1 MKDKKKSGIM
11 AAVIFF
17 MAVAMFVG
25 AYLFFMG
32 YSKNLTLIKLKFAN
46 LNSIQKGSSVAIFGV
61 DRGKV
66 QKIEIV
72 SDGVVLYCLVDL
84 PFPLK
89 EGTAFKIIQS
99 NMMGDGKI
107 EIIPS
112 QKGNLLDISQ
122 IIKGENSI
130 SISQILDK
138 ILSVTEKIDS
148 FAEDGKAL
156 QKFNEIV
163 TKFGDVLNKIS
174 DISNDKKIKS
184 LINNISEASQDLNN
198 LIKDNKNKITKIV
211 DNSDKNMDEISK
223 VIKKIDKLSYN
234 LQEITRSA
242 KENDNNLNA
251 FTKDKKLYDNLIK
264 TSAKLDSL
272 ISDIKKNPKRYFN
285 VKVF

>member
-17 MAVAMFVG
+17 VAVTMFVG
-25 AYLFFMG
+25 AYLFFVG
-32 YSKNLTLIKLKFAN
+32 YSKNLTLIKLKFSY
-46 LNSIQKGSSVAIFGV
+46 LNTIQKGSSVAIFGV

-72 SDGVVLYCLVDL
+72 PDGVVLYCLVDL

-112 QKGNLLDISQ
+112 QKGSLLDISQ
-122 IIKGENSI
+122 IIDGKTSI
-130 SISQILDK
+130 SISQMLDK
-138 ILSVTEKIDS
+138 ISSVADKVDKFTGGEKTLQKLDDIILKFSDVLYKVS
-148 FAEDGKAL
+148 DFAE
-156 QKFNEIV
+156 
-163 TKFGDVLNKIS
+163 
-174 DISNDKKIKS
+174 DKKIKS
-184 LINNISEASQDLNN
+184 LIDNISEASQNLNN

-211 DNSDKNMDEISK
+211 DNSDKNMTEISK
-223 VIKKIDKLSYN
+223 VIKKIDKLSDD